1 MLLFIVLLASRVFSQ
16 SCLPDGIDFTNQV
29 QIDNFQSDYP
39 GCTQIE
45 GNVEISGADITNL
58 DGLNVVNNI
67 GGYLYITNNAILE
80 NINGLSLLNYVGGS
94 LLISTNSNL
103 DNLAGLQGLV
113 GVLGD
118 VFISN
123 NETLK
128 DISALANINAS
139 NVLNLRITGNPEL
152 VTCNNP
158 FICNYLANPVG
169 KITIY
174 NNAPGCNS
182 LPEIAGLCG
191 ITLPCLP
198 YGDYYF
204 FSQAEIDAFPVNYP
218 GCTDLNGMFHI
229 EGDDITNLD
238 ALGNIHSLNGTLEI
252 HDNSLLASLAGLNSL
267 AVVDGA
273 ISIVRND
280 YLTDIS
286 SLQNLDTSLI
296 SFLVIS
302 TNPSLSECDI
312 QSFCAYLAGPFGYSH
327 NNINSNNTGCMSK
340 DEVLLECGNV
350 GIDDEGN
357 EAQLL
362 VIAPNPAFDRMKII
376 NLPPQSSQ
384 FQISI
389 FDITGRKLLLKN
401 VYNAEIEIDVS
412 DFTEGIYFVRLW
424 DGNEIKTGKFAKTI
438 H

>member
-1 MLLFIVLLASRVFSQ
+1 MLLSVVLLASRVFAQ
-16 SCLPDGIDFTNQV
+16 SCLPDGIDFTNQD
-29 QIDNFQSDYP
+29 QINNFQADYP
-39 GCTQIE
+39 GCSQIE

-58 DGLNVVNNI
+58 DGLYVLNNI

-80 NINGLSLLNYVGGS
+80 NVSGLSSLNYVGGS
-94 LLISTNSNL
+94 LLISTNANL
-103 DNLAGLQGLV
+103 DNLAGLEGLAE
-113 GVLGD
+113 VLGD

-123 NETLK
+123 NMTLK
-128 DISALANINAS
+128 DITALANINAS

-152 VTCNNP
+152 VICNNP
-158 FICNYLANPVG
+158 FICNYLSNPVG

-198 YGDYYF
+198 FGDYYF
-204 FSQAEIDAFPVNYP
+204 FSQAGIDAFPADYP

-229 EGDDITNLD
+229 EGEDITNLD
-238 ALGNIHSLNGTLEI
+238 ALGSIHSLNGTLEI
-252 HDNSLLASLAGLNSL
+252 HDNSILASLAGLNSL

-327 NNINSNNTGCMSK
+327 NNINSNNNGCMSK
-340 DEVLLECGNV
+340 DEVLLECGV
-350 GIDDEGN
+350 IGIDEGVNNDES
-357 EAQLL
+357 L
-362 VIAPNPAFDRMKII
+362 IITPNPVSDKFKIRT
-376 NLPPQSSQ
+376 QTGSSQ

-389 FDITGRKLLLKN
+389 FNITGQEVLQKDF
-401 VYNAEIEIDVS
+401 YNTDIEFDAS
-412 DFTEGIYFVRLW
+412 NLQAGIYFVRLW
-424 DGNEIKTGKFAKTI
+424 DGKDIKTGKFAKTE
-438 H
+438 